1 MGILYIVATPI
12 GNLQDITIRAIKI
25 LKSVDA
31 IACEDTRKTGILLKY
46 INTRHSGESRS
57 KRRLQNPSFGDS
69 GRASLARMTNLQ
81 PRLIS
86 YYEQNE
92 LQRIPE
98 IINALKNGLNIA
110 LVSDAGTPTISDPGF
125 KLVRECIREGIK
137 VESIPGPSSLISA
150 LVSSGLPTDKFLF
163 LGFLPKKPGHRKAL
177 FDNLTKMP
185 IKTTI
190 IFFEGPHH
198 LVRTLEEMKQVFGD
212 IDIVIS
218 RELTKIHEEILR
230 TKISESI
237 VHFSKVAPKG
247 EFVILF
253 NLNHE

>member
-12 GNLQDITIRAIKI
+12 GNLQDITLRAIKI
-25 LKSVDA
+25 LQSVDV
-31 IACEDTRKTGILLKY
+31 IACEDTRKIGILL
-46 INTRHSGESRS
+46 S
-57 KRRLQNPSFGDS
+57 KVLPEGPK
-69 GRASLARMTNLQ
+69 

-98 IINALKNGLNIA
+98 IINALRNGLNIA

-137 VESIPGPSSLISA
+137 VESIPGPSSVISS

-163 LGFLPKKPGHRKAL
+163 VGYPPKKPGHRKTL
-177 FDNLTKMP
+177 FENLTKLP

-190 IFFEGPHH
+190 ILFEGPHH
-198 LVRTLEEMKQVFGD
+198 IIRTLNELKEVFGN
-212 IDIVIS
+212 IDIVIC
-218 RELTKIHEEILR
+218 RELTKIHEEIR
-230 TKISESI
+230 REKISSSI
-237 VHFSKVAPKG
+237 AHFSKTKPKG

-253 NLNHE
+253 NK